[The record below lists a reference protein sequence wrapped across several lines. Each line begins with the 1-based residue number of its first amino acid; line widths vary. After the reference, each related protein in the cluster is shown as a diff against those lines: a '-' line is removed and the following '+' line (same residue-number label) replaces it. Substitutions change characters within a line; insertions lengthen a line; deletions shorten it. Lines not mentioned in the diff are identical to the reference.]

1 MKTAITFLSIAIIF
15 SASVACNQSTPAKS
29 ENANTVNAAKPETNK
44 ATANRAAE
52 EKALRE
58 ADLGWSAAA
67 EKKDLEAVVG
77 FVTDDATMLPPNA
90 PAAKGKDA
98 VRKEWTGLLGLK
110 DVAVKWQPDTVQV
123 ADSGELGYTSGTYTL
138 SFTDPK
144 AGKVEDKGKYLEV
157 WKKVDG
163 KWKCHFDMYSSDTP
177 AK

>member
-1 MKTAITFLSIAIIF
+1 VLLAGTS
-15 SASVACNQSTPAKS
+15 CNQSAPAKAEKSTNAVKS
-29 ENANTVNAAKPETNK
+29 EPAKP
-44 ATANRAAE
+44 AANRDDE

-58 ADLGWSAAA
+58 ADIAWSASA
-67 EKKDLEAVVG
+67 EKKDLEALVG
-77 FVTDDATMLPPNA
+77 FVTDDTVQLPPNA
-90 PAAKGKDA
+90 PAAKGKEA
-98 VRKEWTGLLGLK
+98 VRKEWSNIFALK
-110 DVAVKWQPDTVQV
+110 DSAVKWEPNMVQV

-163 KWKCHFDMYSSDTP
+163 KWTCHLDMYSSDIA

>member
-1 MKTAITFLSIAIIF
+1 ME
-15 SASVACNQSTPAKS
+15 PAKP
-29 ENANTVNAAKPETNK
+29 A
-44 ATANRAAE
+44 ANRVEE

-58 ADLGWSAAA
+58 ADVAWSASA
-67 EKKDLEAVVG
+67 EKKDLEALVG
-77 FVTDDATMLPPNA
+77 FVTDDTAQLPPNA
-90 PAAKGKDA
+90 PVAKGKEA
-98 VRKEWTGLLGLK
+98 VRKEWSNILALK
-110 DVAVKWQPDTVQV
+110 DSAVKWEPNMVQV

-163 KWKCHFDMYSSDTP
+163 KWKCHLDMYSSDMA